1 MKFKRFFLFALEFL
15 YRKKVLVWCF
25 VWFLIQ
31 LTHRQFWAYISG
43 PFGIICFFTCGKKRM
58 MMKRNYDICC
68 SNMPTNLAALFLQ
81 CWSCGPNNIA
91 NMRFRYTKHKLT
103 TYLIL
108 FHSFYQCNT
117 LGCIAHATHDI
128 NVFRLY
134 STLSDDERS
143 SSFWFFFFNFYTCS
157 TAIFFLSQ
165 TLHTMSN
172 LINHFG
178 LITWNER
185 TLIAKFDIALIF

>member
-15 YRKKVLVWCF
+15 YRKKRSISLVFCLF
-25 VWFLIQ
+25 FFIQ

-43 PFGIICFFTCGKKRM
+43 PFGIICFFTCGKKEWWWKGIM
-58 MMKRNYDICC
+58 IFTVQICQKIWQ
-68 SNMPTNLAALFLQ
+68 LFFSKFWF
-81 CWSCGPNNIA
+81 CEPNGIA
-91 NMRFRYTKHKLT
+91 NMRFRYTRLKLT
-103 TYLIL
+103 THLIL

-143 SSFWFFFFNFYTCS
+143 SSFWFFLLQSLHVFHCYFFS
-157 TAIFFLSQ
+157 FLKHWIRCL
-165 TLHTMSN
+165 T
-172 LINHFG
+172 
-178 LITWNER
+178 
-185 TLIAKFDIALIF
+185 